1 MSKHKS
7 DLNIENIQFKSDGIT
22 LRGKLVTPEAK
33 DNLPVLI
40 MTHGSSA
47 TYNMAIIEYAYEIS
61 KSGFAVLL
69 YDHPTIGS
77 SDGEPRVEIEL
88 WKQARGYRDA
98 ISFVETQANL
108 NSNKINV
115 WGDSFSSWVAML
127 VSVVDDRVT
136 SLIAQTTAIG
146 DQFFEDDQGDQYL
159 DKLKDIYYNA
169 DLSGFERE
177 IIGPLPMVSPFPEVQ
192 PSFLNFPQAYKW
204 FIEFGGMPNSNWKNW
219 ITVVTL
225 KTNIKPLP
233 SYLVKCIKSPT
244 LIIHAMDDEVWR
256 ANPQVME
263 KCYKLIDAP
272 KEFIKISGGHF
283 GLLYPGSER
292 FKRVVKDNINFLKK
306 YND

>member
-7 DLNIENIQFKSDGIT
+7 NLNIENIQFKSDGIT
-22 LRGKLVTPEAK
+22 LRGKLITPEAK

-47 TYNMAIIEYAYEIS
+47 TYDMAIIDYAYEIS

-98 ISFVETQANL
+98 ISFVETQSNL
-108 NSNKINV
+108 DSNKINI

-127 VSVVDDRVT
+127 VSVVDDRVA

-159 DKLKDIYYNA
+159 EELKDIYYNA
-169 DLSGFERE
+169 DLGKFERD
-177 IIGPLPMVSPFPEVQ
+177 IIGPLPMVSPFPEAQ

-219 ITVVTL
+219 ITVITL
-225 KTNIKPLP
+225 KTNVKPLP
-233 SYLVKCIKSPT
+233 SYLVKMYQTSNFDST
-244 LIIHAMDDEVWR
+244 
-256 ANPQVME
+256 
-263 KCYKLIDAP
+263 CY
-272 KEFIKISGGHF
+272 G
-283 GLLYPGSER
+283 
-292 FKRVVKDNINFLKK
+292 
-306 YND
+306 